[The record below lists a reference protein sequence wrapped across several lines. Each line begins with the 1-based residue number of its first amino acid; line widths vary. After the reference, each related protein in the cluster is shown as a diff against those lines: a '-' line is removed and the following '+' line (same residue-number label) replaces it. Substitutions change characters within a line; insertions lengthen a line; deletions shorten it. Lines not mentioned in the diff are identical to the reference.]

1 MFDGAGTIV
10 KVVAVSQH
18 VHDLPVP
25 QQCDVV
31 PCLGLPG
38 GGEEEEEELWM
49 SPSKPGTLLLE
60 QRGRCTVVLRRAEL
74 HQASS
79 TTTKGPQNPI

>member
-1 MFDGAGTIV
+1 MFDGAGTVVKIV
-10 KVVAVSQH
+10 AISQH

-38 GGEEEEEELWM
+38 GEKEEEEESWM
-49 SPSKPGTLLLE
+49 PLSKPGTLLLD
-60 QRGRCTVVLRRAEL
+60 QRGCCTAVLRRAEL